1 MNIRTKQM
9 EAWMAKESSLSHA
22 QNEKGITSFRKRKRK
37 SFKDIPI
44 DEARKAHFKAYD
56 GINKY
61 IKVNPVTSFK

>member
-9 EAWMAKESSLSHA
+9 EAWMAKESSLSNA
-22 QNEKGITSFRKRKRK
+22 QNEKGITNFRKRK
-37 SFKDIPI
+37 I
-44 DEARKAHFKAYD
+44 DEARKAHLKAYD

>member
-9 EAWMAKESSLSHA
+9 EAWMAKESSLSNA
-22 QNEKGITSFRKRKRK
+22 QNEKGLTSFRKRK
-37 SFKDIPI
+37 I

-61 IKVNPVTSFK
+61 PKVNPVTSFK

>member
-1 MNIRTKQM
+1 
-9 EAWMAKESSLSHA
+9 MAKESSLSHA
-22 QNEKGITSFRKRKRK
+22 QNEKGVTSFRKRKRK